1 MRLLCKQGRVTL
13 TEMQHPAQCGSC
25 IQVPSAGMIASAPT
39 TQTSLWSYK
48 SHLSRRR
55 HLTTFLTG
63 IAFQSCCQSATANTA
78 DMTVIPI
85 LPLQDSPTVIPK
97 QRAMSSLLSWAKE
110 VEEKFLRAVVLDGSG
125 RTVALNSIFLD
136 QYDQR
141 EKTETNLDLHK
152 ALKDQEITS
161 CL

>member
-1 MRLLCKQGRVTL
+1 
-13 TEMQHPAQCGSC
+13 
-25 IQVPSAGMIASAPT
+25 
-39 TQTSLWSYK
+39 
-48 SHLSRRR
+48 
-55 HLTTFLTG
+55 
-63 IAFQSCCQSATANTA
+63 
-78 DMTVIPI
+78 MTVIPI

-125 RTVALNSIFLD
+125 RTVALKSIFLD

-152 ALKDQEITS
+152 RLKDQEITS